1 MGATLASR
9 RLPTIGDMPHQELP
23 ACVRVSLWA
32 TAVLNDRL
40 PAPDLPRRA
49 LPDIDEC
56 VGLVET
62 VRVWADLGERAVLVA
77 LPRPGDLTGMPQG
90 PAELAAHAAR
100 AEECVFVPGVGGAL
114 VPDLEVFG
122 PVGDEGWLSRWTRY
136 DAEPVATHRVEA
148 LDLGQTELA
157 LRQEL
162 AALTDELARAGA
174 PPFGAVAER
183 GAARARAATRGAALW
198 GLPDGL
204 PGRALRTVQL
214 AGSVLA
220 MTDAGLDT
228 ATASVDAAS
237 VSRRSEVLRRLQ
249 SHAARALAD
258 AANAAAL
265 HLAYRS

>member
-9 RLPTIGDMPHQELP
+9 SLPTIGDMPHQELP

-32 TAVLNDRL
+32 TAVLGGRL

-56 VGLVET
+56 LGLVET
-62 VRVWADLGERAVLVA
+62 VRVWADLGERTVLVA

-90 PAELAAHAAR
+90 PAELAAHASR

-136 DAEPVATHRVEA
+136 DAQPVATHRIEA

-162 AALTDELARAGA
+162 AVLTEELGRAGA

-183 GAARARAATRGAALW
+183 GAAGARAAAGGALLW
-198 GLPDGL
+198 GLPEGL
-204 PGRALRTVQL
+204 PGRALRVLQL
-214 AGSVLA
+214 AGTVLSLA
-220 MTDAGLDT
+220 DAGLGT
-228 ATASVDAAS
+228 ATASVDASS

-249 SHAARALAD
+249 TSASRALSD